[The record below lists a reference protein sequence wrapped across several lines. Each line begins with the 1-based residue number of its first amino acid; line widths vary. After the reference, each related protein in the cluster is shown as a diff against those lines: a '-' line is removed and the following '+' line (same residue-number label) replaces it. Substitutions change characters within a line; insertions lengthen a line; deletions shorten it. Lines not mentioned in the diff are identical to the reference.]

1 MPFLGGATSAP
12 TDGTSGDAERVGDS
26 PSFSLG
32 GFLSGA
38 TDGGTSGGGSG
49 PDSDGFDPAIHSSR
63 DSRNADG
70 SFRRKRG
77 RKAGSGASSSTRSK
91 TSSAASVDA
100 LTNILVILHAGIS
113 TATKTPEIAI
123 DNDDATTLAK
133 ATANVLAEFDITPD
147 PKVAAIVGLVVA
159 AGTVYGPMAVSI
171 RMRKD
176 AERKQRIQEQ
186 QSQGIYQ

>member
-1 MPFLGGATSAP
+1 MSFLGGATSASESDD
-12 TDGTSGDAERVGDS
+12 TRVGDA
-26 PSFSLG
+26 PSFSVG
-32 GFLSGA
+32 GFLDGA
-38 TDGGTSGGGSG
+38 ANGGNSGGDSG
-49 PDSDGFDPAIHSSR
+49 GNSDGFDPAIHAGR
-63 DSRNADG
+63 DKLNGDG

-77 RKAGSGASSSTRSK
+77 RKPGSGSASSTRSK

-123 DNDDATTLAK
+123 DTDDATTLAK

-171 RMRKD
+171 RLRKD
-176 AERKQRIQEQ
+176 AERKQRQQEQ
-186 QSQGIYQ
+186 QGY

>member
-1 MPFLGGATSAP
+1 MSFLGGATSAGEPNDTGP
-12 TDGTSGDAERVGDS
+12 TDTVGEHPNFSIGGFLDGTSGDA
-26 PSFSLG
+26 
-32 GFLSGA
+32 
-38 TDGGTSGGGSG
+38 SGGNSG
-49 PDSDGFDPAIHSSR
+49 GDSDGFDPTIHVSR

-70 SFRRKRG
+70 SFRKKRG
-77 RKAGSGASSSTRSK
+77 RKSGSGASSSTRSK

-100 LTNILVILHAGIS
+100 LANILVILHAGIS

-123 DNDDATTLAK
+123 DSDDANTLAK

-176 AERKQRIQEQ
+176 AERKQRIQKQEQ
-186 QSQGIYQ
+186 GPYQ